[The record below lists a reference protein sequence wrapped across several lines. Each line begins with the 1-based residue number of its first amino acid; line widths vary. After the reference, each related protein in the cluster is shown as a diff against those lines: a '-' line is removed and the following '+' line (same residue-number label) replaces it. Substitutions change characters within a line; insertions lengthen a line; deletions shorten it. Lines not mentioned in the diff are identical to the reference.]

1 MIWREKRALLIVLGV
16 LLLAN
21 ILFFLTYR
29 VRYQQRLEDLDSRKV
44 QAQAQLDQAIAHRN
58 GIQAQLAAYA
68 RVQHDIQTVYDER
81 WSTQKKRLSAII
93 IETERLA
100 AASQLHPKGYSFSQ
114 DVQKDAS
121 LNASAISAS
130 SSATVVH
137 IAFNVQGTYQ
147 QVRRLINLIELS
159 DEFMIIDQLSLAT
172 AAEENSGVINLTIR
186 IKTLFRDPKVESP
199 QSALPR
205 DVS

>member
-1 MIWREKRALLIVLGV
+1 MIWREKRALLIILGV

-29 VRYQQRLEDLDSRKV
+29 VRYQQRLEDLDSRKI

-68 RVQHDIQTVYDER
+68 RVRHDIQTVYDER
-81 WSTQKKRLSAII
+81 WATQKERLSAII
-93 IETERLA
+93 VETERLA
-100 AASQLHPKGYSFSQ
+100 AASQLHPRGYSFSQ
-114 DVQKDAS
+114 ELQKDTS
-121 LNASAISAS
+121 L
-130 SSATVVH
+130 SATVVH

-172 AAEENSGVINLTIR
+172 AAEENSGVISLTIR
-186 IKTLFRDPKVESP
+186 IKTLFRDPKVESLP
-199 QSALPR
+199 GALPR

>member
-1 MIWREKRALLIVLGV
+1 MIWREKRVLLIVLGV
-16 LLLAN
+16 VLLAN

-68 RVQHDIQTVYDER
+68 RVRHDIQTVYDER
-81 WSTQKKRLSAII
+81 WSTQKERLSAII
-93 IETERLA
+93 VETERLA
-100 AASQLHPKGYSFSQ
+100 AASQLHPKAYSFSQ
-114 DVQKDAS
+114 EPQKDAS
-121 LNASAISAS
+121 L
-130 SSATVVH
+130 SATVVH

-172 AAEENSGVINLTIR
+172 ADEENSGMISLTIR

-199 QSALPR
+199 QGALPR

>member
-68 RVQHDIQTVYDER
+68 RVRHDIQTVYDER
-81 WSTQKKRLSAII
+81 WSTQKERLSAII
-93 IETERLA
+93 VETERLA
-100 AASQLHPKGYSFSQ
+100 AASQLHPKAYSFSQ
-114 DVQKDAS
+114 DLQKDAS
-121 LNASAISAS
+121 L
-130 SSATVVH
+130 SATVVH

-172 AAEENSGVINLTIR
+172 AAEENSGVIGLTIR
-186 IKTLFRDPKVESP
+186 IKTLFRDPKLESLP
-199 QSALPR
+199 GALPR

>member
-1 MIWREKRALLIVLGV
+1 MIWREKRVLLIVLGV
-16 LLLAN
+16 VLLAN

-68 RVQHDIQTVYDER
+68 RVRHDIQTVYDER
-81 WSTQKKRLSAII
+81 WSTQKERLSAII
-93 IETERLA
+93 VETERLA
-100 AASQLHPKGYSFSQ
+100 AASQLHPKAYSFSQ
-114 DVQKDAS
+114 ELQKDAS
-121 LNASAISAS
+121 L
-130 SSATVVH
+130 SATVVH
-137 IAFNVQGTYQ
+137 IVFNVQGTYQ

-172 AAEENSGVINLTIR
+172 AAEENSGVISLTIR

-199 QSALPR
+199 QGALPR

>member
-1 MIWREKRALLIVLGV
+1 VIWREKRALLIVLGV

-58 GIQAQLAAYA
+58 GIQAQLAAFA
-68 RVQHDIQTVYDER
+68 RVRHDIQTVYDER
-81 WSTQKKRLSAII
+81 WSTQKERLSAII
-93 IETERLA
+93 VETERLA
-100 AASQLHPKGYSFSQ
+100 AASQLHPKGYSFTQ

-121 LNASAISAS
+121 L
-130 SSATVVH
+130 SATVVH

-186 IKTLFRDPKVESP
+186 IKTLFRDPKVEILP
-199 QSALPR
+199 GALPR

>member
-1 MIWREKRALLIVLGV
+1 VIWLEKRALLIVLGV

-68 RVQHDIQTVYDER
+68 RVRHDIQTVYDER

-100 AASQLHPKGYSFSQ
+100 AASQLHPKGYSFTQ
-114 DVQKDAS
+114 DVQKDAL
-121 LNASAISAS
+121 LNASAGTAT
-130 SSATVVH
+130 ATVVH

>member
-1 MIWREKRALLIVLGV
+1 MIWREKRVLLIVLGV

-68 RVQHDIQTVYDER
+68 RVRHDIQTVYDER
-81 WSTQKKRLSAII
+81 WSTQKERLSAII
-93 IETERLA
+93 VETERLA
-100 AASQLHPKGYSFSQ
+100 AASQLHPRGYSFSQ
-114 DVQKDAS
+114 DLQKDAS
-121 LNASAISAS
+121 L
-130 SSATVVH
+130 SATVVH

-172 AAEENSGVINLTIR
+172 AAEENSGVISLTIR
-186 IKTLFRDPKVESP
+186 IKTLFRDPKVEILP
-199 QSALPR
+199 GALAR